1 MRLPESR
8 LLDSSFTLLRL
19 VLLSVMPLLRGYV
32 RTALPVAFELVTPRR
47 SVIACLELAALCV
60 LV

>member
-1 MRLPESR
+1 VRLPESR
-8 LLDSSFTLLRL
+8 LLVAFFAFVRL
-19 VLLSVMPLLRGYV
+19 VLLSVMPLLRGDV
-32 RTALPVAFELVTPRR
+32 RTALPFALELVTPRR

>member
-1 MRLPESR
+1 VRLPESR
-8 LLDSSFTLLRL
+8 LLGAFFALLRL
-19 VLLSVMPLLRGYV
+19 VLLPVMPLLRGYV
-32 RTALPVAFELVTPRR
+32 RIALPIASELVTPRR